1 MRSIFRASN
10 ETTLRA
16 KRSNLY
22 QTSTLDLLDVLNKH
36 QGLLICLFLISLT
49 AVTFWPVLK
58 HEFLKYDDD
67 KYITDNPHVKDGIT
81 LKSIVWAFTTPHFF
95 MWHPLTSL
103 SHLLDYQLFGL
114 NPFGHHLTNLLLHI
128 ANVLLVFWVL
138 KTLTDTIWPSAFVAA
153 VFAVHPLQLE
163 SVAWIAERKNVLS
176 TFFWLLTI
184 AAYIR
189 YARQPTFSKYLLL
202 VLAFSLGL
210 LAKPMVVT
218 LPFVLLLL
226 DFWPLGRFQQHQHKF
241 PRTDLPQS
249 CRPKYSAP
257 RLVAEKIPLFILSAV
272 VSAITYIAVQRGG
285 VVSALESIP
294 INYRVAN
301 AVISYAT
308 YIEKMIWP
316 SRLAVFYPHLAGSFS
331 IFRLVVSAAIL
342 ALISIYCIY
351 AFNRRKY
358 LIVGWLLF
366 LGTLVPVIGLVQAG
380 AQARA
385 DRYMY
390 VPMLGLLIILA
401 WGIADLAAKWHYKK
415 PVLLITTILALL
427 AVTISTR
434 LQLRHWQN
442 SFTLFEHTLSVTSDN
457 YVMHNNYANLLR
469 RLGKIDQA
477 IDHYTKGLQLRND
490 LPETHNNLANALVS
504 KGLTNEAIDHYK
516 KAIELTQNTKHQRLQ
531 EVLAEANYNLANL
544 LRLEGQLQ
552 QALDRYTVSLK
563 IKPDNA
569 DFLHGLGL
577 TLSAMKR
584 FDEAIDC
591 FNRLLRLQPDNVIA
605 HGLLGLALA
614 QQGKIDQAITEFR
627 IVLSRRPDDVEMSCN
642 LGILLEQQGKTDEAI
657 NQYRKALQV
666 NPLYEKARQLLDAA
680 VAKQNSPE

>member
-1 MRSIFRASN
+1 
-10 ETTLRA
+10 
-16 KRSNLY
+16 
-22 QTSTLDLLDVLNKH
+22 VL
-36 QGLLICLFLISLT
+36 T
-49 AVTFWPVLK
+49 VVTFWPVLK

-81 LKSIVWAFTTPHFF
+81 IKSIVWAFTTPHFF

-103 SHLLDYQLFGL
+103 SHLLDYELFIS

-128 ANVLLVFWVL
+128 ANVLLVFLVL
-138 KTLTDTIWPSAFVAA
+138 RSLTNTIWPSAFVAA
-153 VFAVHPLQLE
+153 VFAVHPLQVE

-189 YARQPTFSKYLLL
+189 YAKRPAFSKYLLL

-226 DFWPLGRFQQHQHKF
+226 DFWPLERFHQTQNKST
-241 PRTDLPQS
+241 RTDSLQT
-249 CRPKYSAP
+249 CRPKYSAL
-257 RLVAEKIPLFILSAV
+257 RLVVEKIPLFALSAV
-272 VSAITYIAVQRGG
+272 VSVITYIAVQRGG

-294 INYRVAN
+294 FSYRVAN
-301 AVISYAT
+301 VVISYAT
-308 YIEKMIWP
+308 YIEKLIWP
-316 SRLAVFYPHLAGSFS
+316 SRLAVFYPHPAGNFS
-331 IFRLVVSAAIL
+331 VFRLVVSAAIL

-351 AFNRRKY
+351 AFNHRKY
-358 LIVGWLLF
+358 LLVGWLLF
-366 LGTLVPVIGLVQAG
+366 LGTLIPVIGLVQAG

-390 VPMLGLLIILA
+390 VPMLGLLIMSA
-401 WGIADLAAKWHYKK
+401 WGIADLAAKWRYKK
-415 PVLLITTILALL
+415 PVLLITTILALSAL
-427 AVTISTR
+427 TVSTR

-469 RLGKIDQA
+469 QLGKIDQA

-516 KAIELTQNTKHQRLQ
+516 KAIELARNTKHQRLQ
-531 EVLAEANYNLANL
+531 EVQAEAHYNLANL
-544 LRLEGQLQ
+544 LRLQGQLQ
-552 QALDRYTVSLK
+552 QALDHYTVSLK
-563 IKPDNA
+563 MKPDNA
-569 DFLHGLGL
+569 DALHGLGL

-591 FNRLLRLQPDNVIA
+591 FNKLLKLQPDNVIA

-614 QQGKIDQAITEFR
+614 QQGKNDEAITEFR

-642 LGILLEQQGKTDEAI
+642 LGILLEQQGKTNEAI
-657 NQYRKALQV
+657 NQYRKALEV
-666 NPLYEKARQLLDAA
+666 NPSYDKARQLLDAA
-680 VAKQNSPE
+680 LAKQGSQKTGK